1 MKVESYL
8 QINFTPKSEYP
19 LFDLSFNVDDA
30 TFRVLDLT
38 EGEIEEI
45 IRELQDMLELLMG
58 VYDTSKQKVNKKND

>member
-1 MKVESYL
+1 MKLEPYL
-8 QINFTPKSEYP
+8 EINFTPKSKYP

-45 IRELQDMLELLMG
+45 IREIQDMLELLMG
-58 VYDTSKQKVNKKND
+58 VYNSKQEVET